1 MHHRL
6 EKKTPREERLLNP
19 SFSST
24 LLDKIYRSIDEGD
37 RKSTEMKFHR
47 ETTTTTTIAKKHNRS
62 NNVKYNN
69 RNSMVEEEH
78 GKRKDKKV
86 VTHQSCFLPT
96 HGDDQDVLFFSSTSI
111 SSDTS
116 SGGFSSSDNESIM
129 SRASCFAP
137 SKPKPV
143 VKKKSNNNQKQP
155 ATACTFDGFCHKSKT
170 EGIEVHD
177 DNTLF
182 KSKLRALKIYNN
194 LKKVKQPIS
203 PGGRL
208 TTFLNSLFANA
219 KKSKSSRSCHYEV
232 KEKEEDVKSERKLKS
247 KSFSNCSSAS
257 SFSRSCLSKT
267 SSSEREKMFNGVKRT
282 VRFYPVSVIVDEENR
297 PCGHK
302 CLYEEEKLKLPVLEK
317 SKVVEKDLVLKDMAL
332 RINKVNDHQQCKTT
346 YAAENDEEEEDDAA
360 SYASSDLFE
369 LDHLAVLGNARYC
382 EELPVYE
389 TTHVS
394 TNRAIANGL
403 II

>member
-1 MHHRL
+1 MHHSL
-6 EKKTPREERLLNP
+6 DKKIPREERFLNP

-37 RKSTEMKFHR
+37 RKSSEIKFYR
-47 ETTTTTTIAKKHNRS
+47 ETTTTTTIAKKHSRS
-62 NNVKYNN
+62 NNVKYNH
-69 RNSMVEEEH
+69 RSTMVEEEH

-86 VTHQSCFLPT
+86 GMQQSCFLPT

-116 SGGFSSSDNESIM
+116 SGGFSSSDTESIM

-143 VKKKSNNNQKQP
+143 AKKKNNSNQKQAP
-155 ATACTFDGFCHKSKT
+155 TARTFDGFCHKSKT
-170 EGIEVHD
+170 EGVEVHD
-177 DNTLF
+177 ENTLF

-219 KKSKSSRSCHYEV
+219 KKSKSSSSCYYE
-232 KEKEEDVKSERKLKS
+232 EKEEDMKSERKLKS

-302 CLYEEEKLKLPVLEK
+302 CLYEEEKIKLPVLEK
-317 SKVVEKDLVLKDMAL
+317 SKVVEKDLVLKDLAL

-346 YAAENDEEEEDDAA
+346 CVSENDDEDDDDAA

-369 LDHLAVLGNARYC
+369 LDHLAVLGNGRYC